1 MNNNLDITNANRVED
16 LKKLYKKKN
25 FNNCFIDNREK
36 IEALKIFAV
45 SIAGS
50 YDIKNGEEAVE
61 KFVAFNNEYIHFPS
75 QNFIDAYSIKIQKMH
90 RFFKYTFSNYY
101 HYSNDGIIRRLNI
114 SEDYMQ
120 NLKTIIS
127 QNEKDIRFEK
137 RMLEEAELL
146 DYAKNVDKKFKNS
159 ANKSFYDVED
169 NDLPFDFD

>member
-1 MNNNLDITNANRVED
+1 
-16 LKKLYKKKN
+16 
-25 FNNCFIDNREK
+25 
-36 IEALKIFAV
+36 
-45 SIAGS
+45 
-50 YDIKNGEEAVE
+50 
-61 KFVAFNNEYIHFPS
+61 
-75 QNFIDAYSIKIQKMH
+75 MH